1 MALAVSEIA
10 AREAWSGPAIRAAID
25 AHRTITLLGGE
36 ASCHNSCIRILA
48 ETDLRIILAGHVE
61 EQAGQLLSKAS
72 GDACLA
78 SENRYLY
85 LRFLEAGYAAVRSS
99 RTLRRSKAALPFW
112 IDRTSIGRFG
122 SSSPGRAFRNTYAT
136 FSSSKMENGGS
147 SDAESKGRLEPA
159 LSPAD
164 TVIGFL
170 FGMRLSS
177 ARIGPLWP
185 SSEAFLSAVIGM
197 SLDET

>member
-25 AHRTITLLGGE
+25 AHRTITLGGE

-85 LRFLEAGYAAVRSS
+85 LRFLEAGYADRCALEQNVTTLNGSVAVLDRSNFDRAVRQLHGDFATQV
-99 RTLRRSKAALPFW
+99 RKQAL
-112 IDRTSIGRFG
+112 G
-122 SSSPGRAFRNTYAT
+122 
-136 FSSSKMENGGS
+136 
-147 SDAESKGRLEPA
+147 
-159 LSPAD
+159 
-164 TVIGFL
+164 
-170 FGMRLSS
+170 
-177 ARIGPLWP
+177 LWP
-185 SSEAFLSAVIGM
+185 YLK
-197 SLDET
+197 